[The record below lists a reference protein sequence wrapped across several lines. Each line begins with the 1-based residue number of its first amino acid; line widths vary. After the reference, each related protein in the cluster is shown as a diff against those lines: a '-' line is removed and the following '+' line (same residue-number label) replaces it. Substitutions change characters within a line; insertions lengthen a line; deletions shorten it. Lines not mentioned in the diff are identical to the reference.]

1 MVYEYTNLAF
11 VDIMVMDLSILVL
24 ELSVMMTL

>member
-1 MVYEYTNLAF
+1 MDYEYTNLAF